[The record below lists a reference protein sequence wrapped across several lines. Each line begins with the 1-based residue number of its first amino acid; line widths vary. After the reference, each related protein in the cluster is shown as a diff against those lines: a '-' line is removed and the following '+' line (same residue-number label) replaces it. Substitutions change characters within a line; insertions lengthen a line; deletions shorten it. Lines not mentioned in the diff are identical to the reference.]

1 MSWYFLSLLLP
12 LFVGFPGFKF
22 FFTVPRCF
30 SLKSW
35 KSILIK
41 PVLYKSRRMVM
52 ATTFLMKIK
61 SKDLDEMQH
70 KNRIFSV
77 RTVKSQRLSKSVDYF
92 LFNVPLFL
100 YKYEIWTKIVVRVCL
115 NWGKVQFKSQCFYI
129 TISYLIDFLVWHLCL
144 LKFRSETEKNSY
156 TETR

>member
-1 MSWYFLSLLLP
+1 
-12 LFVGFPGFKF
+12 
-22 FFTVPRCF
+22 
-30 SLKSW
+30 
-35 KSILIK
+35 
-41 PVLYKSRRMVM
+41 MVM

-100 YKYEIWTKIVVRVCL
+100 YKYEI
-115 NWGKVQFKSQCFYI
+115 
-129 TISYLIDFLVWHLCL
+129 
-144 LKFRSETEKNSY
+144 
-156 TETR
+156 